1 VNLKPDER
9 AAILKG
15 EYPEI
20 VRPHDNGCPFE
31 AGEEIVLRTQ
41 RSLAGPIP
49 LVSLIITAKHRKNP
63 RTWQAI
69 YAVKDERGL
78 YMAKA
83 TGYTRS
89 ASQSLDWEAPVLDPA
104 AQKAYAAQGRLQAAQ
119 RKEDQREA
127 LKRQQRALRTEL
139 VHTLKNLGGEE
150 AVALLAQ
157 IQKDIREARQ

>member
-20 VRPHDNGCPFE
+20 VRPHDHGCPFE

-41 RSLAGPIP
+41 RSLAGPVA
-49 LVSLIITAKHRKNP
+49 LVSVLITAKHRKNP
-63 RTWQAI
+63 KTWQAI
-69 YAVKDERGL
+69 YTIKDNRGL

-89 ASQSLDWEAPVLDPA
+89 GNQSIDPDAPVLDEA

-119 RKEDQREA
+119 RKEDSREA

-139 VHTLKNLGGEE
+139 AHTLKNLGGEE
-150 AVALLAQ
+150 AVALLARL
-157 IQKDIREARQ
+157 QKDIQEARA